1 MYKLEPS
8 KRRFYPRTCFI
19 DNPITHKKLKPKVT
33 QGHLVGEY
41 EVLGIAT
48 KHTTCRRL
56 AGFGM

>member
-1 MYKLEPS
+1 M
-8 KRRFYPRTCFI
+8 